1 MSQCWRKTQPDNDVI
16 TMPMQW
22 WLTHDADGV
31 QCFAQRIEN
40 KDLIM
45 K

>member
-1 MSQCWRKTQPDNDVI
+1 MSQQKP
-16 TMPMQW
+16 
-22 WLTHDADGV
+22 THDADGAGSFNV
-31 QCFAQRIEN
+31 LKKRIEN